1 MPDKFER
8 ALDKVEKAVEL
19 GTVGFRFGGKAGA
32 VIGGIAGLIIGDDQL
47 VFPLD
52 MIAIPAYQAYLLQ
65 GTPSY
70 QVYIR
75 AGETLMPTGGN
86 VQDVQE
92 VVEETVMDP
101 KPVRKK
107 RKSGYKR
114 KYTKAFKQVSPS
126 YKKKD
131 GTWKKGGFKRAVK
144 EAHKIAG
151 GKK

>member
-1 MPDKFER
+1 MADRIER
-8 ALDKVEKAVEL
+8 AVAKGILASEL
-19 GTVGFRFGGKAGA
+19 ALTGATIAGPVGA
-32 VIGGIAGLIIGDDQL
+32 VVGGIAGLIVGDEQI

-52 MIAIPAYQAYLLQ
+52 MIAIPAYQAYMLN
-65 GTPSY
+65 GTPSM

-86 VQDVQE
+86 VEDVQE
-92 VVEETVMDP
+92 VIQEVQEQP
-101 KPVRKK
+101 KPQRKK

-114 KYTKAFKQVSPS
+114 KYTKAFKQVAPR
-126 YKKKD
+126 YKKQD

>member
-1 MPDKFER
+1 MPDKIDR
-8 ALDKVEKAVEL
+8 ALDKIEKAVEL

-32 VIGGIAGLIIGDDQL
+32 VVGGIAGLIIGDDQL

-52 MIAIPAYQAYLLQ
+52 MICIPAYQAFMIN
-65 GTPSY
+65 GTPSM

-75 AGETLMPTGGN
+75 AGETLVPTGGN
-86 VQDVQE
+86 VEDVQE
-92 VVEETVMDP
+92 VVEQMEEVA
-101 KPVRKK
+101 KPVKKK

-114 KYTKAFKQVSPS
+114 KYTTAFKRVSS
-126 YKKKD
+126 KYKKKD
-131 GTWKKGGFKRAVK
+131 GTWKKGGFRRAVK

>member
-1 MPDKFER
+1 MADRIER
-8 ALDKVEKAVEL
+8 AVAKGILASEL
-19 GTVGFRFGGKAGA
+19 ALTGAAIAGPAGA
-32 VIGGIAGLIIGDDQL
+32 VVGGIAGLIVGDEEI

-52 MIAIPAYQAYLLQ
+52 MVAIPAYQAFMIN
-65 GTPSY
+65 GTPSM

-75 AGETLMPTGGN
+75 AGETLVPTGGN
-86 VQDVQE
+86 VKDVQE
-92 VVEETVMDP
+92 VIEQVEEAP
-101 KPVRKK
+101 KPVKKK

-114 KYTKAFKQVSPS
+114 KYTKAFKEVAPR
-126 YKKKD
+126 YKKQD